1 MTERAGAPA
10 PGAQDHP
17 GPSVVATA
25 GHVDHGKSSL
35 VTRLTGMDPDRLDE
49 EKRRGLT
56 IELGYA
62 WCTLPSGRE
71 LGFVDVPGHERFVR
85 TMLAG
90 VGPVPLVLFVVAAD
104 EGWRP
109 QSEEHLEIVDVLGS
123 HGAVIALTKRDL
135 VDADGLDRV
144 RAEVTERVRGTA
156 LEGAPI
162 VACSSTTSEGF
173 DELVGALDAMLADAP
188 EPHRGGR
195 PRLHVDRVFS
205 IRGSGTVVTG
215 TLTGGPIETGEEV
228 ELQPS
233 GTRARIRG
241 LQTHHRDVGTASP
254 VSRVA
259 VNLTADRTRITR
271 GEVLAPAGVWTATS
285 VLEARIEPVRSLDH
299 PITSRG
305 AFKLHAGAAERN
317 ARIRLYDDRQV
328 SPGGSFVRIA
338 LSEPLV
344 LDVGDRFV
352 LRESGRR
359 RTIAGGIVLDTDPPD
374 RAGPAPAQRLG
385 ARARASRAELP
396 ALLVAERRAVRSDD
410 VRSILGIMPD
420 VVEGAVRL
428 GGWWVQQA
436 LSDEIGAAI
445 AARLAEFHAAE
456 PAAAGES
463 IATTRR
469 SIADAFAA
477 AGAPHDLELAD
488 AVVDRLESEGT
499 LVREG
504 ALVRLSSHRAGSD
517 DEVAEVVEVVRSA
530 EPTPPSV
537 AELRAA
543 GVAIAVVEAAVRS
556 GALVRISSELVFT
569 RELVE
574 RAGAIVRE
582 AGADGITLSALRE
595 RLGTS
600 RKYAVP
606 LAEHL
611 DRTGVTRRSGDLR
624 FARGATSASGRS
636 PAQPS

>member
-1 MTERAGAPA
+1 MTDRTGAPA
-10 PGAQDHP
+10 SGAQEHP

-35 VTRLTGMDPDRLDE
+35 VRRLTGMDPDRLDE

-109 QSEEHLEIVDVLGS
+109 QSEEHLEIVDVLGT

-135 VDADGLDRV
+135 VDAAGLDRV
-144 RAEVTERVRGTA
+144 RAEVTDRVRATA

-162 VACSSTTSEGF
+162 VACSSTTGEGF
-173 DELVGALDAMLADAP
+173 DELVAALDAMLADAP
-188 EPHRGGR
+188 EPDRGGR

-215 TLTGGPIETGEEV
+215 TLTGGPVATGEEV
-228 ELQPS
+228 ELLPS

-241 LQTHHRDVGTASP
+241 LQTHHRGVGSASP

-259 VNLTADRTRITR
+259 VNLTADRTRIAR

-317 ARIRLYDDRQV
+317 ARIRLYDVREV
-328 SPGGSFVRIA
+328 SPEGAFVRIV

-359 RTIAGGIVLDTDPPD
+359 RTIAGGIVLDTDPPL

-385 ARARASRAELP
+385 ARVRASRAELP
-396 ALLVAERRAVRSDD
+396 ALLIAERRAVRSDD
-410 VRSILGIMPD
+410 VRSILGTTPD
-420 VVEGAVRL
+420 VVGGAVRL
-428 GGWWVQQA
+428 GVWWIQQA

-504 ALVRLSSHRAGSD
+504 AQVRLASHRAGAD
-517 DEVAEVVEVVRSA
+517 DEVAGVVEVVRSA
-530 EPTPPSV
+530 EPTPPSI

-556 GALVRISSELVFT
+556 GALVRISPELVFT
-569 RELVE
+569 SELVE

-582 AGADGITLSALRE
+582 AGADGITLSAFRE

-636 PAQPS
+636 PGQPS

>member
-1 MTERAGAPA
+1 MTERAGAAA
-10 PGAQDHP
+10 PGAPEQA

-35 VTRLTGMDPDRLDE
+35 VMRLTGMDPDRLDE

-109 QSEEHLEIVDVLGS
+109 QSEEHLEIVDVLGT

-135 VDADGLDRV
+135 VEAAGLDRV
-144 RAEVTERVRGTA
+144 RAEVTDRVRATA

-162 VACSSTTSEGF
+162 VACSSTTGEGF
-173 DELVGALDAMLADAP
+173 DELVAALDAMLADAP
-188 EPHRGGR
+188 EPDRGGR

-215 TLTGGPIETGEEV
+215 TLTGGPIATGEEV
-228 ELQPS
+228 ELLPS

-241 LQTHHRDVGTASP
+241 LQTHHRGVGTASP

-259 VNLTADRTRITR
+259 VNLTADRTRIAR

-317 ARIRLYDDRQV
+317 ARIRLYDVRQV
-328 SPGGSFVRIA
+328 SPEGAFVRIS

-352 LRESGRR
+352 FASRGGAERSPAASSSTPTRRFARGRPRHSVWERVCGRRAPSCRRSWSPNGGPCGATTSGRSWHNAR
-359 RTIAGGIVLDTDPPD
+359 RRRGRRSPGRVVGPAGPVGPD
-374 RAGPAPAQRLG
+374 RRGDR
-385 ARARASRAELP
+385 
-396 ALLVAERRAVRSDD
+396 
-410 VRSILGIMPD
+410 
-420 VVEGAVRL
+420 
-428 GGWWVQQA
+428 
-436 LSDEIGAAI
+436 GAA
-445 AARLAEFHAAE
+445 RRV
-456 PAAAGES
+456 PRRGTRRGGES

-499 LVREG
+499 LIREG
-504 ALVRLSSHRAGSD
+504 ALVRLASHRAGSD
-517 DEVAEVVEVVRSA
+517 DEVAGGGGGRS
-530 EPTPPSV
+530 ER
-537 AELRAA
+537 RAHT
-543 GVAIAVVEAAVRS
+543 AVDRRAPRGRCRHRRRGSGRAVRAPWS
-556 GALVRISSELVFT
+556 GSRPELVLT

-582 AGADGITLSALRE
+582 AVPDGITLSAFRE
-595 RLGTS
+595 GLGTS

-611 DRTGVTRRSGDLR
+611 DRSGVTRRSGDLR
-624 FARGATSASGRS
+624 FARGATGASSRS
-636 PAQPS
+636 SAQPS

>member
-10 PGAQDHP
+10 PGAP
-17 GPSVVATA
+17 VEAGPSVVATA

-90 VGPVPLVLFVVAAD
+90 IGPVRLVLFVVAAD
-104 EGWRP
+104 EGWKP

-123 HGAVIALTKRDL
+123 HGAVIALTKLDL
-135 VDADGLDRV
+135 VEAAGLDRV

-162 VACSSTTSEGF
+162 VACSSTTGEGF
-173 DELVGALDAMLADAP
+173 DELVAGLDAMLAGAP
-188 EPHRGGR
+188 EPDRVGR

-215 TLTGGPIETGEEV
+215 TLTGGPLVTGEEV
-228 ELQPS
+228 ELLPS

-241 LQTHHRDVGTASP
+241 LQTHHRGVGTASP

-259 VNLTADRTRITR
+259 VNLTADRTRIAR
-271 GEVLAPAGVWTATS
+271 GEVLAPAGVWRTTS
-285 VLEARIEPVRSLDH
+285 VLEARLEPVPSLDR

-305 AFKLHAGAAERN
+305 AFKLHAGAAERE
-317 ARIRLYDDRQV
+317 ARIRLYDVRQT
-328 SPGGSFVRIA
+328 PPEGAFVRLT

-344 LDVGDRFV
+344 LDIGDRFV

-359 RTIAGGIVLDTDPPD
+359 RTIAGGIVLDTDPPR
-374 RAGPAPAQRLG
+374 RAGPAPVRRLG
-385 ARARASRAELP
+385 ARAQASRAELP

-410 VRSILGIMPD
+410 VRSILGTVPD
-420 VVEGAVRL
+420 VVGGAVRL
-428 GGWWVQQA
+428 GRWWVQRD
-436 LSDEIGAAI
+436 LLDEIGAAVT
-445 AARLAEFHAAE
+445 ARLAAFHAAE
-456 PAAAGES
+456 PAAAGEG
-463 IATTRR
+463 IVTTRR
-469 SIADAFAA
+469 SIADAFGA
-477 AGAPHDLELAD
+477 AGAPRDLELAD
-488 AVVDRLESEGT
+488 AMVDRLETEGV
-499 LVREG
+499 LVRQG
-504 ALVRLSSHRAGSD
+504 ALVRLATHRAGSG
-517 DEVAEVVEVVRSA
+517 DEVARVVEVVRSA
-530 EPTPPSV
+530 EPTPPSI
-537 AELRAA
+537 AELRGA
-543 GVAIAVVEAAVRS
+543 GVAPAVLDAAVRS
-556 GALVRISSELVFT
+556 GALVRISPELVFT
-569 RELVE
+569 EELVQ
-574 RAGAIVRE
+574 RAGTIVRE
-582 AGADGITLSALRE
+582 AGEDGITVSALRE

-624 FARGATSASGRS
+624 FARGVTSDPDRS

>member
-1 MTERAGAPA
+1 MTERPGAPV
-10 PGAQDHP
+10 PGAPEHP

-35 VTRLTGMDPDRLDE
+35 VERLTGMDPDRLDE

-62 WCTLPSGRE
+62 WCTLRSGRE
-71 LGFVDVPGHERFVR
+71 VGFVDVPGHERFVR

-90 VGPVPLVLFVVAAD
+90 VGPVRLVLFVVAAD
-104 EGWRP
+104 EGWKP

-135 VDADGLDRV
+135 VEAARLDRV

-156 LEGAPI
+156 LEAAPI
-162 VACSSTTSEGF
+162 VACSSSTGEGF
-173 DELVGALDAMLADAP
+173 DELVAALEEMLAAAP
-188 EPHRGGR
+188 EPDRGGR

-215 TLTGGPIETGEEV
+215 TLTGGPLPTGAEV
-228 ELQPS
+228 ELLPS

-259 VNLTADRTRITR
+259 ANLTADRARIAR
-271 GEVLAPAGVWTATS
+271 GEILAPVGVWLGTS
-285 VLEARIEPVRSLDH
+285 VFEARIGPVRSLDNAM
-299 PITSRG
+299 TSRG
-305 AFKLHAGAAERN
+305 AFTLHGGAAERD
-317 ARIRLYDDRQV
+317 ARIRLYDVKQV
-328 SPGGSFVRIA
+328 PPEGAFVRIT

-359 RTIAGGIVLDTDPPD
+359 RTTAGGVVLDTDPPR
-374 RAGPAPAQRLG
+374 RAGPIPAHRLG

-396 ALLVAERRAVRSDD
+396 ALLIAERRAVRSGD
-410 VRSILGIMPD
+410 VRSILGTAPD
-420 VVEGAVRL
+420 IVGGAVRL
-428 GGWWVQQA
+428 GGWWVEQD
-436 LSDEIGAAI
+436 LSDEIGAAVM
-445 AARLAEFHAAE
+445 ARLAEFHGE
-456 PAAAGES
+456 VPAAAGADIAS
-463 IATTRR
+463 IRR

-477 AGAPHDLELAD
+477 AGAPRDLELAD
-488 AVVDRLESEGT
+488 AVVHRLETEGT

-504 ALVRLSSHRAGSD
+504 ALVRLPSHRAGYGD
-517 DEVAEVVEVVRSA
+517 AVAGLVEVVRSG
-530 EPTPPSV
+530 EPTPPSI

-543 GVAIAVVEAAVRS
+543 GVVPALLDASVRS
-556 GALVRISSELVFT
+556 GALVRISAELVFT

-574 RAGAIVRE
+574 RAETIVRE
-582 AGADGITLSALRE
+582 AGADGITVSALRE

-624 FARGATSASGRS
+624 FARGARSGSGRS

>member
-144 RAEVTERVRGTA
+144 RAEVNERVRGTA

-162 VACSSTTSEGF
+162 VACSSTTREGF

-188 EPHRGGR
+188 EPDRGGR

-259 VNLTADRTRITR
+259 VNLTADRTRISR

-328 SPGGSFVRIA
+328 SPDGAFVRIA

-543 GVAIAVVEAAVRS
+543 GVATAVVEAAVRS

>member
-10 PGAQDHP
+10 PGAP
-17 GPSVVATA
+17 AYSAPSVIATA

-35 VTRLTGMDPDRLDE
+35 VGRLTGMDPDRLDE

-90 VGPVPLVLFVVAAD
+90 VGPVRLVLFVVAAD
-104 EGWRP
+104 EGWKP
-109 QSEEHLEIVDVLGS
+109 QSEEHLEIVDVLGT

-135 VDADGLDRV
+135 VEGAGLDRV
-144 RAEVTERVRGTA
+144 RAEVTDRVRGTA
-156 LEGAPI
+156 LEGGPI
-162 VACSSTTSEGF
+162 VACSSTTGEGF
-173 DELVGALDAMLADAP
+173 DELVAALDAMLEAAP
-188 EPHRGGR
+188 EPDRGGR

-215 TLTGGPIETGEEV
+215 TLTGGPIATGEEV
-228 ELQPS
+228 ELLPS
-233 GTRARIRG
+233 GTRARVRG
-241 LQTHHRDVGTASP
+241 LQTHHRGVGTASP

-259 VNLTADRTRITR
+259 VNLTADRTRIAR

-285 VLEARIEPVRSLDH
+285 VLEARIEPVRSLDR

-305 AFKLHAGAAERN
+305 AFKLHAGSAERN
-317 ARIRLYDDRQV
+317 ARIRLYDVRQV
-328 SPGGSFVRIA
+328 SAEGAFVRIA

-359 RTIAGGIVLDTDPPD
+359 RTIAGGIVLDTDPPH
-374 RAGPAPAQRLG
+374 RAGPAPVRRLE
-385 ARARASRAELP
+385 ARARATRAELP
-396 ALLVAERRAVRSDD
+396 ALLVAERRAVRGDD
-410 VRSILGIMPD
+410 VRSILGTTPD

-428 GGWWVQQA
+428 GGWWVRRA
-436 LSDEIGAAI
+436 LSDQIGAVI

-456 PAAAGES
+456 PAAAGQS

-499 LVREG
+499 LAREG
-504 ALVRLSSHRAGSD
+504 ALVRLASHRAGSD
-517 DEVAEVVEVVRSA
+517 EEVARVVEVVRSA
-530 EPTPPSV
+530 EPTPPSI

-543 GVAIAVVEAAVRS
+543 GIAVAVVEAAVRS

-569 RELVE
+569 RDLVE
-574 RAGAIVRE
+574 RAGAFVRE

>member
-1 MTERAGAPA
+1 MTDRAGAPA
-10 PGAQDHP
+10 SGAQEHP

-35 VTRLTGMDPDRLDE
+35 VRRLTGMDPDRLDE

-109 QSEEHLEIVDVLGS
+109 QSEEHLEIVDVLGT

-135 VDADGLDRV
+135 VEAAGLDRV
-144 RAEVTERVRGTA
+144 RAEVTDRVRATA
-156 LEGAPI
+156 LEGGPI
-162 VACSSTTSEGF
+162 VACSSTTGEGF
-173 DELVGALDAMLADAP
+173 DELVAALDAMLADAP
-188 EPHRGGR
+188 EPDRGGR

-215 TLTGGPIETGEEV
+215 TLTGGPIATGEEV
-228 ELQPS
+228 ELLPS

-241 LQTHHRDVGTASP
+241 LQTHHRGVGSASP

-259 VNLTADRTRITR
+259 VNLTADRTRIAR

-285 VLEARIEPVRSLDH
+285 VLEARIAPVRSLDH

-317 ARIRLYDDRQV
+317 ARVRLYDVRQV
-328 SPGGSFVRIA
+328 SPEGAFVRIV

-359 RTIAGGIVLDTDPPD
+359 RTIAGGIVLDTDPPH
-374 RAGPAPAQRLG
+374 RAGPAPTQRLG
-385 ARARASRAELP
+385 ARVRASRAELP

-410 VRSILGIMPD
+410 VRSILGTTPD
-420 VVEGAVRL
+420 VVGSAVRL
-428 GGWWVQQA
+428 GGWWVQRA
-436 LSDEIGAAI
+436 LLDQIGAEI
-445 AARLAEFHAAE
+445 AARLAEFHAAQ

-463 IATTRR
+463 IATMRR
-469 SIADAFAA
+469 SIADALAA

-499 LVREG
+499 LVRDG
-504 ALVRLSSHRAGSD
+504 AQVRLASHRGGAD
-517 DEVAEVVEVVRSA
+517 DEVAGVVEVVRTA
-530 EPTPPSV
+530 EPTPPSI

-543 GVAIAVVEAAVRS
+543 GFAPAILDAAVRS

-595 RLGTS
+595 GLGTS

-611 DRTGVTRRSGDLR
+611 DRTGVTRRSGDPR

-636 PAQPS
+636 PGQPS